1 MTGDPARVY
10 SFLFCCGPGVH
21 RPSPRIHT
29 RWASVLTLRYTFLVQ
44 GFIRDSQPGASGGLE
59 FHEIKANILTPALFL
74 ILLDRVLLRSQVAL
88 SLMIDSHPQRA
99 G

>member
-29 RWASVLTLRYTFLVQ
+29 CRTSVLTLRYTFLVQ

-59 FHEIKANILTPALFL
+59 FHEIKANILTTALFF
-74 ILLDRVLLRSQVAL
+74 IFLDRVFATIPGCPL
-88 SLMIDSHPQRA
+88 SYD
-99 G
+99 